1 MYVLPKCDEINAI
14 NIKYQDDRWHSNREK
29 NNSLSLIMA
38 KISNI
43 NLMQIYHV
51 FIKTTTKNDI
61 LCTNYDLACSKK
73 FNYLALHLK
82 QNCI

>member
-1 MYVLPKCDEINAI
+1 MIDGILIG
-14 NIKYQDDRWHSNREK
+14 RK

-38 KISNI
+38 KIFNI

-51 FIKTTTKNDI
+51 FYKNYNKERCFDV
-61 LCTNYDLACSKK
+61 LCTNYDLECSKT

>member
-1 MYVLPKCDEINAI
+1 MIDGILIG
-14 NIKYQDDRWHSNREK
+14 RK

-38 KISNI
+38 KISNF
-43 NLMQIYHV
+43 NSMQMYHV
-51 FIKTTTKNDI
+51 FIKTTTNKRCFDV
-61 LCTNYDLACSKK
+61 LCTNYDLECSKK